1 MPDGADS
8 PASNFSRVRHSLT
21 YAIPNTKRSRMTRTA
36 ATIDRRAFLCAA
48 AGGLA
53 LAGCRTTARKPVDPW
68 RGARLPK
75 QITTH
80 ELVQHVNRTAEQLGS
95 WRCNDVKVKLGRVP
109 MPVSARMAVS
119 SPRNF
124 RLQVGALTAE
134 LADIGS
140 NADRMWFW
148 LRQGGAFGDSV
159 CTVRHAEFAD
169 AQRLCTANGVS
180 MPFQPDW
187 LLEVLGVVPIDPNA
201 VTLDRDPSNAGIYW
215 LTGRQVGGDGRQT
228 TRVVS
233 IDAGRGHVLAHM
245 LFETD
250 SGRPL
255 AKAELNDYRR
265 CQETGLVLP
274 HKITLD
280 WPEGGVQHMTLNLGR
295 IDVNPGLP
303 EQLWVMPK
311 KQSVLNLATGTR
323 VG

>member
-1 MPDGADS
+1 
-8 PASNFSRVRHSLT
+8 
-21 YAIPNTKRSRMTRTA
+21 MTRTA
-36 ATIDRRAFLCAA
+36 APLDRRAFLTAA

-53 LAGCRTTARKPVDPW
+53 LAGCATTARKPVDPF
-68 RGARLPK
+68 RGVRLPK

-80 ELVQHVNRTAEQLGS
+80 ELVEHVNRTAEQLGS

-109 MPVSARMAVS
+109 VPVSARMAVS

-148 LRQGGAFGDSV
+148 LRQGGAFGDDV
-159 CTVRHAEFAD
+159 CTVRHAAFSD

-180 MPFQPDW
+180 MPFQPRW
-187 LLEVLGVVPIDPNA
+187 MMEVLGVVTLDPNA
-201 VTLDRDPSNAGIYW
+201 VALGRDPSNAGIYT
-215 LTGRQVGGDGRQT
+215 LTEIQPQTGGDGRRT

-233 IDAGRGHVLAHM
+233 VDAARGHVLAHT
-245 LFETD
+245 LYESD
-250 SGRPL
+250 GGRPL
-255 AKAELNDYRR
+255 AKALLNDYRR
-265 CQETGLVLP
+265 CRETGLVLP
-274 HKITLD
+274 HAFTLD
-280 WPEGGVQHMTLNLGR
+280 WPEGGVRHMTLKLGE
-295 IDVNPGLP
+295 ITVNPSLP

-311 KQSVLNLATGTR
+311 KQSVLDLATGSR